1 MMSQSNYIYCIYSSI
16 KSLKNENKIVTIDEL
31 VSVLSRENPLLFEN
45 LKYKRLSSSFDEN
58 NVKLSRTTG
67 FHLHLKE
74 FSLKLAAEHKK
85 MTIAEMSSAHKI
97 AWGGLND
104 DEKGKYNS
112 LAKKLNDEY
121 EEKMILKDP
130 TYKKK
135 VEKPKSA
142 YSHFALEKRGK

>member
-1 MMSQSNYIYCIYSSI
+1 M
-16 KSLKNENKIVTIDEL
+16 KNESKIVTIDEL
-31 VSVLSRENPLLFEN
+31 LSVMSRENSSLFEN
-45 LKYKRLSSSFDEN
+45 LKYKRLSFDEN

-74 FSLKLAAEHKK
+74 FSLKLAAENKK
-85 MTIAEMSSAHKI
+85 MPIAEMSSAHKI
-97 AWGGLND
+97 VWDGLND